1 MFGLS
6 QKHCPPELVKIRD
19 LFKKTFALAAYFHR
33 GDHVQRVAAHRLC
46 QLDIAAINAAAAL
59 FDDPPEEEDACDS
72 FLDVDVDQSETD
84 EACAKMYRH
93 VVHGKTRCWSTV
105 DSAASILHTREA
117 NSEFFALEE
126 NLADAE
132 YNLSPAEYQA
142 MNQIIGIATDIV
154 DVERYVEGSAY
165 STGSILH
172 PLTIYLHATLTSG
185 SVHVLDYANPEGD
198 RVEMETD
205 KLCSM
210 AKHVLDACVSEIKR
224 VFGEEPATD
233 EEALV
238 IYSDP
243 RLKSMSFY
251 KQTNMSG
258 ELSIWRRAR
267 DMAKEHIITMIKY
280 DRTKEREGIMSEAL
294 PVAKADATQPLPAK
308 KFAKGS
314 LACRIAASA
323 AKGAA
328 AAAAAPPTEAPN
340 VTSPAL
346 LAESVLEAWDA
357 YPEPEMLLLPD
368 PETGRKPINLVHWHY
383 DKVLRRSKISYM
395 CLVALAFGGSPG
407 SAASCERY
415 FRAVAFVNDLKRC
428 NQKPQA
434 ISDLSFLQRGSA
446 MLASAEAMEIR
457 YKIDLANAKK
467 SRDQERARARARDED
482 ADDEIDTRL
491 RLSFEA
497 MTAGLDEPLDDWLGF
512 GTIGM
517 TEVDAASDAGASGAD
532 VASAIALAD
541 DDNGGFEDEETALL
555 APPATPDV
563 VQPLV
568 APPPAPTVVQHGI
581 VNEAGPAGGTR
592 AAAAACGRGWAV
604 SLGT

>member
-1 MFGLS
+1 
-6 QKHCPPELVKIRD
+6 
-19 LFKKTFALAAYFHR
+19 
-33 GDHVQRVAAHRLC
+33 
-46 QLDIAAINAAAAL
+46 
-59 FDDPPEEEDACDS
+59 
-72 FLDVDVDQSETD
+72 
-84 EACAKMYRH
+84 
-93 VVHGKTRCWSTV
+93 
-105 DSAASILHTREA
+105 
-117 NSEFFALEE
+117 
-126 NLADAE
+126 
-132 YNLSPAEYQA
+132 
-142 MNQIIGIATDIV
+142 
-154 DVERYVEGSAY
+154 
-165 STGSILH
+165 
-172 PLTIYLHATLTSG
+172 
-185 SVHVLDYANPEGD
+185 
-198 RVEMETD
+198 
-205 KLCSM
+205 
-210 AKHVLDACVSEIKR
+210 
-224 VFGEEPATD
+224 
-233 EEALV
+233 
-238 IYSDP
+238 
-243 RLKSMSFY
+243 MSLY

-294 PVAKADATQPLPAK
+294 PVAKADATQPPPVK

-415 FRAVAFVNDLKRC
+415 FRAVSFVNDLKRC

-446 MLASAEAMEIR
+446 MLATAEAMEIR
-457 YKIDLANAKK
+457 YKIDLVNAKK

-482 ADDEIDTRL
+482 VDDEIDTRL

-541 DDNGGFEDEETALL
+541 DDDGGFEEEEMAVL
-555 APPATPDV
+555 APPATPAV
-563 VQPLV
+563 AQPLV
-568 APPPAPTVVQHGI
+568 APPPAPTVVEHGI

-592 AAAAACGRGWAV
+592 AAAAASGRAWAV